1 MKNHPS
7 SIRCRDLNSKHL
19 DLQSPPITARP
30 GLPTFWFEFFYG
42 HEFVLVRCSCV
53 KRKLLCKSS
62 QTPKLVFARIRV
74 SWKCLRRES
83 LGTNAITIKWY
94 YNRRFLKFLCQNCF
108 SYNRP
113 SPASFHIILVLYK
126 QLTEKTVNFSWI
138 WTRILWIEGMQDHHL
153 TTNTSPYIK
162 TYI

>member
-1 MKNHPS
+1 MLDQGSQPS
-7 SIRCRDLNSKHL
+7 DLNFSMDMSLSWWDVVVSKENCFANL
-19 DLQSPPITARP
+19 LKLRSLFSLVS
-30 GLPTFWFEFFYG
+30 GS
-42 HEFVLVRCSCV
+42 HE
-53 KRKLLCKSS
+53 
-62 QTPKLVFARIRV
+62 
-74 SWKCLRRES
+74 KCLRHES